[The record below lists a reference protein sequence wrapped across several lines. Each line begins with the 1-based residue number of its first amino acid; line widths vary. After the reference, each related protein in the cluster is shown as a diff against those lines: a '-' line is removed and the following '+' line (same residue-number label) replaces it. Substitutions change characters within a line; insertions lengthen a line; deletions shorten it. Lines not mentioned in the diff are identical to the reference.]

1 MCVCVKKREREREN
15 GREILKY
22 EKGGAY
28 VELGVAHL
36 YKHSV
41 TRFFFLFFQFSFFL
55 SFSVSKRVFTP
66 VRLSCSNAIVDPRFV
81 VKFNISSTHTFFQ
94 LLKGKI
100 TQSGSFLTF

>member
-1 MCVCVKKREREREN
+1 MCVCVKKRERKRES

-41 TRFFFLFFQFSFFL
+41 TRFFLSVLSVFFL